1 MYSIIHT
8 LAWWLKPNMRL
19 DTRRAKKRALLVR
32 TDSKGQSLETSFQ
45 IRDLEGYPEIQVISR
60 NSW

>member
-1 MYSIIHT
+1 MYSIIYT
-8 LAWWLKPNMRL
+8 LAWWLKPNMRFE
-19 DTRRAKKRALLVR
+19 TRTAKRTAVLVR